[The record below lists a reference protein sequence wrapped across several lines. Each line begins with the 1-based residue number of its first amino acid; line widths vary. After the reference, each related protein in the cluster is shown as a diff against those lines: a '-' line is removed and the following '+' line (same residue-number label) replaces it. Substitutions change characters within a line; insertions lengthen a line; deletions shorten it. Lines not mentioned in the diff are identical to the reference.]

1 MSKCLFNEKLWGWIV
16 LSRPS
21 FHTVGILPFILGT
34 ILAWKLSGTF
44 QITIFTLGILAVIL
58 IMLST
63 YHAGEYYDYEGDVI
77 SQRLFRNRFAGG
89 TGVMQSGIISRQ
101 VPFWT
106 SLISLLLAGTIGLI
120 LQFYLKT
127 GPYTILLGCLGAFPG
142 FYYSTPPIRLVKRGW
157 GEVLIGFCYGWLPM
171 ASAFYIQTGHV
182 APVIH
187 WISIPIGL
195 SIFNVIL
202 LNEFSDYFADMA
214 VGKRNL
220 LIRIGKKRGA
230 WLYILTTILSWISLF
245 FSLTRGRGV
254 DWKAFYLFTPVI
266 LISAYLVVMIMSK
279 KYEDGRVLERLCGI
293 NIAVNLGITAAY
305 ILAYLLA
312 GAIIS

>member
-1 MSKCLFNEKLWGWIV
+1 MSKCLFDEKLWGWIV

-34 ILAWKLSGTF
+34 VLAWKLSGTF
-44 QITIFTLGILAVIL
+44 QVTIFTLGILAVIL

-89 TGVMQSGIISRQ
+89 TGVMQSGILSRQ

-106 SLISLLLAGTIGLI
+106 SLISLLMAGVMGLI
-120 LQFYLKT
+120 LQFYFRT

-220 LIRIGKKRGA
+220 LVRIGKERGA
-230 WLYILTTILSWISLF
+230 WLYILTAILSWISLF
-245 FSLTRGRGV
+245 FSLTRGV
-254 DWKAFYLFTPVI
+254 DWKAFYLFIPVI
-266 LISAYLVVMIMSK
+266 LVSAYLVVMILRQ

-305 ILAYLLA
+305 ILAYLFA